1 MNLLPVLDRIH
12 RKLNIMIIMIG
23 VAFVGFGA
31 MLVACWHIFLRLPR

>member
-12 RKLNIMIIMIG
+12 RKLNIMIG
-23 VAFVGFGA
+23 VALVGFGA